1 MNGKRGS
8 NNHTISHTRASH
20 SNLRAALSSPAAGLF
35 PARCASANRPRTRPR
50 ADPGPPSQNPAAS
63 PSARAGDGA
72 MTTSGREARIE
83 VTLCSSAR
91 RASHLLY
98 LPPHRV
104 QLQVRCGG
112 RQRRQLICR
121 RVDDRSSQNLS
132 KHLKHIN
139 HPLHHAPAHKARLT
153 KQLSH
158 PIEIVADAL
167 KLVLDLLLTLHRLG
181 SIAGGQRLLG

>member
-50 ADPGPPSQNPAAS
+50 ADPGPPPQNPAAS
-63 PSARAGDGA
+63 PSARAGDG
-72 MTTSGREARIE
+72 TVSVSGREGRSD
-83 VTLCSSAR
+83 VTHCSSAR
-91 RASHLLY
+91 KASHLLY
-98 LPPHRV
+98 LPSHRV

-112 RQRRQLICR
+112 RQRCQLICG
-121 RVDDRSSQNLS
+121 RVDDRSSQNLCAR
-132 KHLKHIN
+132 LKHIY
-139 HPLHHAPAHKARLT
+139 HPLHHAPDHKARLT

-158 PIEIVADAL
+158 TIEIVADAL
-167 KLVLDLLLTLHRLG
+167 ELVLDLLLTFHCLD